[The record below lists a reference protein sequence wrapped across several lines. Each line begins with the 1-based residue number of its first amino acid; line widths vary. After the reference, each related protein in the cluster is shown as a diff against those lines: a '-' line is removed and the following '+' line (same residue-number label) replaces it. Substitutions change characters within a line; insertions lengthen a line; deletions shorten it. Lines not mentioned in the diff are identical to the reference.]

1 MTVKTA
7 ISLDK
12 ALFDKVEAL
21 SKQLDISRSHLFA
34 LAAQEFIERH
44 ENQRLFEAFNKVYDD
59 RPDPQEHALREKMRD
74 KHRRMV
80 KGQW

>member
-44 ENQRLFEAFNKVYDD
+44 KNQQLLQALNEAYDD
-59 RPDPQEHALREKMRD
+59 QPDPQEHALREKMRD
-74 KHRRMV
+74 QHRRMV